1 VADVGQHRHQ
11 GYGGYAEAV
20 LNEFRREGG
29 DDEAPAAR
37 LRREG
42 ADALDASWLVPM
54 ARIHE
59 KRTSTLLEP
68 AHDSLVNSD

>member
-1 VADVGQHRHQ
+1 VDQHRHQ
-11 GYGGYAEAV
+11 GHGGYAEAV

-42 ADALDASWLVPM
+42 ADALDASWHVLM

-59 KRTSTLLEP
+59 KRASTLLEP